1 MRPGGRH
8 VWKLFLE
15 LLPFT
20 RVSRWRL
27 LEQFGKRD
35 NARTG
40 SAVRQSTGSQNAGP
54 NQKGALAMTKVL
66 FVCMGNICRSPTAEG
81 VFRKMVIDAGLSNIV
96 HVDSAGT
103 HAYHVGEAPDLRAQQ
118 AAKKRGYDL
127 AELSARQVT
136 QDDFRDCDLILAMD
150 WENLALL
157 QQQCPRAF
165 KHKLHLLMR
174 FAGEHDA
181 ATVPDPYYGGPEGF
195 NTVLDYVEDAC
206 QGLIDVVRKRATMY
220 AAA

>member
-1 MRPGGRH
+1 
-8 VWKLFLE
+8 
-15 LLPFT
+15 
-20 RVSRWRL
+20 
-27 LEQFGKRD
+27 
-35 NARTG
+35 
-40 SAVRQSTGSQNAGP
+40 
-54 NQKGALAMTKVL
+54 MTKVL

-81 VFRKMVIDAGLSNIV
+81 VFRKMITDAGLSELV
-96 HVDSAGT
+96 QVGSAGT
-103 HAYHVGEAPDLRAQQ
+103 HSYHVGEAPDARAQQ
-118 AAKKRGYDL
+118 AARKRGYDL
-127 AELSARQVT
+127 STLAARQIA
-136 QDDFRDCDLILAMD
+136 QEDFRDHDLILAMD

-157 QQQCPRAF
+157 QQQCPKAY

-181 ATVPDPYYGGPEGF
+181 ATVPDPYYGSPDGF

>member
-1 MRPGGRH
+1 MAPCRRTKIRNRSLSAVRH
-8 VWKLFLE
+8 KA
-15 LLPFT
+15 
-20 RVSRWRL
+20 
-27 LEQFGKRD
+27 EQV
-35 NARTG
+35 AG
-40 SAVRQSTGSQNAGP
+40 SAVVTVKR
-54 NQKGALAMTKVL
+54 VV
-66 FVCMGNICRSPTAEG
+66 FVCTGNICRSPTAEG
-81 VFRKMVIDAGLSNIV
+81 VFRKMIREAGLE
-96 HVDSAGT
+96 DSVQIASSGT

-118 AAKKRGYDL
+118 AALKRGYDL
-127 AELSARQVT
+127 GDLKARQVT
-136 QDDFRDCDLILAMD
+136 QDDFRDFDLILAMD

-157 QQQCPRAF
+157 QQQCPRSY

-206 QGLIDVVRKRATMY
+206 QGLIEVVRRRATMY

>member
-1 MRPGGRH
+1 
-8 VWKLFLE
+8 
-15 LLPFT
+15 
-20 RVSRWRL
+20 
-27 LEQFGKRD
+27 
-35 NARTG
+35 
-40 SAVRQSTGSQNAGP
+40 
-54 NQKGALAMTKVL
+54 MTKVL

-81 VFRKMVIDAGLSNIV
+81 VFRKLVREAGLEDSVQIG
-96 HVDSAGT
+96 SAGT

-118 AAKKRGYDL
+118 AALKRGYDL
-127 AELSARQVT
+127 GSLKARQVT
-136 QDDFRDCDLILAMD
+136 QDDFRDFDLILAMD
-150 WENLALL
+150 WENLSLL
-157 QQQCPRAF
+157 QQQCPRSF

-206 QGLIDVVRKRATMY
+206 QGLIEVVRRRATMY

>member
-1 MRPGGRH
+1 
-8 VWKLFLE
+8 
-15 LLPFT
+15 
-20 RVSRWRL
+20 
-27 LEQFGKRD
+27 
-35 NARTG
+35 
-40 SAVRQSTGSQNAGP
+40 
-54 NQKGALAMTKVL
+54 MTKVL

-81 VFRKMVIDAGLSNIV
+81 VFRKLVREAGLEDAVQIA
-96 HVDSAGT
+96 SAGT

-118 AAKKRGYDL
+118 AALKRGYDL
-127 AELSARQVT
+127 GNLKARQVA
-136 QDDFRDCDLILAMD
+136 QDDFRDFDLILAMD
-150 WENLALL
+150 WENLSLL
-157 QQQCPRAF
+157 QQQCPRGF

-206 QGLIDVVRKRATMY
+206 QGLIDVVRRRATMY